1 MDEKNEPHFTV
12 AVLLEALKSYRVA
25 LENSG
30 NMIVQ
35 YSHEIVRAHNKG
47 DKPET
52 MHQLGWMEMEV
63 RNRER
68 IFLSI
73 RRAEAAIRLLN
84 RFTKPYRD

>member
-1 MDEKNEPHFTV
+1 MEEKIEPHFTV

-25 LENSG
+25 LEDSG

-47 DKPET
+47 DKTENF
-52 MHQLGWMEMEV
+52 LGWMEMEV

-68 IFLSI
+68 IYQRI
-73 RRAEAAIRLLN
+73 RRVEAAIRLLN
-84 RFTKPYRD
+84 HFTKPYRD